1 MREFLERFI
10 ALLALGISLFA
21 EDFECGVDS
30 SLVLLAKAEHI
41 TKSLAWVD
49 ILNESKGVFALGA
62 VPVAL
67 LLVPDSAVTV
77 STTVIA
83 LLHPASVNATLAA
96 VLIVALHLALL
107 LKVESLDTPLAVVGL
122 PLSLPVDQE
131 ILLAAKLISALVAA
145 VGGQTHL
152 ASLAVL
158 HLTLLITALSN
169 HAGVLL
175 GLPLFFGGFVSLASL
190 GTLGTFNS
198 ETAVLLSAGK
208 SLDIFHWEGHRIIFL
223 LLISPLVSASRSLEL
238 LIAGTLGIT
247 LSFSISGSSNSV
259 TRGYFAILDV
269 SLPILSRPRFRFSWR
284 LPIRILF

>member
-1 MREFLERFI
+1 LFGGQLTLSEFLERFI
-10 ALLALGISLFA
+10 ALLALGISLFT
-21 EDFECGVDS
+21 EDFECRVDS
-30 SLVLLAKAEHI
+30 SLVLLAEAEHI

-49 ILNESKGVFALGA
+49 ILNESQGVLALGA

-77 STTVIA
+77 TTTVIA
-83 LLHPASVNATLAA
+83 LLHPASVNTTLAA

-131 ILLAAKLISALVAA
+131 ILLAAKLISALVVA
-145 VGGQTHL
+145 VGGQTHF

-158 HLTLLITALSN
+158 YLALLITALGN
-169 HAGVLL
+169 HTGVLL
-175 GLPLFFGGFVSLASL
+175 GLPLFFGGFVSLAS
-190 GTLGTFNS
+190 LGTFNS

-223 LLISPLVSASRSLEL
+223 LLISPLVSASRSLKL

-269 SLPILSRPRFRFSWR
+269 SLPILSRPRF
-284 LPIRILF
+284 